1 MITKK
6 DVLHIAKLSKLEFS
20 DEEIEKFTTEMSTIV
35 EYVNTLQGVDTSDV
49 EDQTSVLPLN
59 DLRADEV
66 EPSLSQE
73 EAIKNAPKKRA
84 GGFSV
89 PQVVE

>member
-49 EDQTSVLPLN
+49 EYQTTVLPLN

-73 EAIKNAPKKRA
+73 DAIKNAPKKRA

>member
-20 DEEIEKFTTEMSTIV
+20 DEEIEKFTTEMSTII

-59 DLRADEV
+59 DLRADKV

-73 EAIKNAPKKRA
+73 DAIKNAPKKRA

>member
-1 MITKK
+1 MISKK

-35 EYVNTLQGVDTSDV
+35 EYVNTLQNVDTSDV
-49 EDQTSVLPLN
+49 NDELSVLPLN
-59 DLRADEV
+59 DLRADQV
-66 EPSLSQE
+66 KPSLSQE
-73 EAIKNAPKKRA
+73 DAIKNAPKKRS

>member
-20 DEEIEKFTTEMSTIV
+20 DEEIEKFTTEMSTII

-73 EAIKNAPKKRA
+73 DAIKNAPKKRA

>member
-49 EDQTSVLPLN
+49 EDQTTVLPLN

-73 EAIKNAPKKRA
+73 DAIKNAPKKRT

>member
-49 EDQTSVLPLN
+49 EDQTTVLPLN

-73 EAIKNAPKKRA
+73 DAIKNAPKKRA

>member
-6 DVLHIAKLSKLEFS
+6 DVLHIAQLSKLEFS

>member
-35 EYVNTLQGVDTSDV
+35 EYVNTLQGVDTSDI
-49 EDQTSVLPLN
+49 EDQTTVLPLN

-66 EPSLSQE
+66 TPSLSQE
-73 EAIKNAPKKRA
+73 DAIKNAPKKRA

>member
-73 EAIKNAPKKRA
+73 DAIKNAPKKRA